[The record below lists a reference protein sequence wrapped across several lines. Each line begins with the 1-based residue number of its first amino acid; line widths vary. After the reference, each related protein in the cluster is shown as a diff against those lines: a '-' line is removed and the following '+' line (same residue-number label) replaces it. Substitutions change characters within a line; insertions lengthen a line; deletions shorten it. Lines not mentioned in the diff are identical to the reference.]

1 MIEPMNPI
9 LDVPAAQGVNTD
21 SGRENADVTLKAS
34 VKTPAPAKNL
44 LELTPGDVFSAEILD
59 IQQGVV
65 TLKIGEHPLAARTM
79 TSPDARIG
87 DKAVFLVKEAVPGQI
102 MLEFLRSGGTSQ
114 VSGSIINEA
123 LAAANMQVTHENST
137 LIDQL
142 VAHNLPID
150 NHSVQRAAFFRYSMP
165 DAPFTQIA
173 FLMEN
178 NFAPI
183 ERTVEVFQGLMGGQL
198 DIQTEIAAL
207 RSGITVLPADV
218 QAHVTEMMQG
228 EAGKLLLDVAN
239 SQDLGRFY
247 TELRALVEEVLTYLR
262 ENVQN
267 SQGGQQGS
275 PAESQTAALRQALT
289 NIGDI
294 LDFTANIDNTKQYCQ
309 IPFVIAG
316 RDNMAE
322 LHVMKRKH
330 ARKHSGDRGKNAT
343 ALVALNM
350 PTLGRVE
357 VLVNKADK
365 DVKLQFRSDSG
376 ITLYAINGGG
386 TKLSE
391 MLTEKGFSLT
401 GITMKMI
408 DEKFDIIRPVSTD
421 DRVTKAKA
429 NVDEAHGPKRYS
441 FDMRV

>member
-1 MIEPMNPI
+1 MIVIDPMNPI

-21 SGRENADVTLKAS
+21 GGRENADVALKAN
-34 VKTPAPAKNL
+34 VKPPAAKNL
-44 LELTPGDVFSAEILD
+44 MELTPGDVFSAEILD

-114 VSGSIINEA
+114 VSGSIIKEA
-123 LAAANMQVTHENST
+123 LAAANMQLTPENST

-142 VAHNLPID
+142 VAHNLSID

-173 FLMEN
+173 FLIEN
-178 NFAPI
+178 NFAPT
-183 ERTVEVFQGLMGGQL
+183 ERTVEVFQGLLGGQL
-198 DIQTEIAAL
+198 DIQTEINAL
-207 RSGITVLPADV
+207 RSNVAALPL
-218 QAHVTEMMQG
+218 EMQ
-228 EAGKLLLDVAN
+228 EQIDIISQGKLAMDVAN
-239 SQDLGRFY
+239 SPDLGRYFS
-247 TELRALVEEVLTYLR
+247 ELRVFVQEMLTFLH
-262 ENVQN
+262 ENTQN
-267 SQGGQQGS
+267 SQGNLQN
-275 PAESQTAALRQALT
+275 PLTESQAAALRQTLA

-294 LDFTANIDNTKQYCQ
+294 LDFTSNIDTTKQYCQ
-309 IPFVIAG
+309 IPFAVAG
-316 RDNMAE
+316 RENMAE
-322 LHVMKRKH
+322 LHIMKRKH
-330 ARKHSGDRGKNAT
+330 AKKHAAKDKGKNAT
-343 ALVALNM
+343 ALISLNM

-376 ITLYAINGGG
+376 ITLYAINGNG

-391 MLTEKGFSLT
+391 MLTDKGFSLT
-401 GITMKMI
+401 GIALKML
-408 DEKFDIIRPVSTD
+408 DEKFDLIRPVSAD
-421 DRVTKAKA
+421 NKATKARA
-429 NVDEAHGPKRYS
+429 TVDEGLGPKRYS

>member
-1 MIEPMNPI
+1 MNPI

-21 SGRENADVTLKAS
+21 GGRENADVTVKANI
-34 VKTPAPAKNL
+34 KPPAAKNL
-44 LELTPGDVFSAEILD
+44 MELTPGDVFSAEILD

-65 TLKIGEHPLAARTM
+65 TLKIGDLPLAARTM

-87 DKAVFLVKEAVPGQI
+87 DKAVFLVKEAMPGQI

-114 VSGSIINEA
+114 VSGSIIKEA
-123 LAAANMQVTHENST
+123 LAAANMQFTPENST

-183 ERTVEVFQGLMGGQL
+183 ERTVEIFQGLLGGM
-198 DIQTEIAAL
+198 DIQTEIEAL
-207 RSGITVLPADV
+207 RSNAAALPI
-218 QAHVTEMMQG
+218 EMQ
-228 EAGKLLLDVAN
+228 EQIEIISQGKLAMDVAV
-239 SQDLGRFY
+239 SQDFGRY
-247 TELRALVEEVLTYLR
+247 MSELRTFVKEMLAFLH

-267 SQGGQQGS
+267 DQNGLQSTAS
-275 PAESQTAALRQALT
+275 LTESQTATMRQSLS

-316 RDNMAE
+316 RENMAE

-330 ARKHSGDRGKNAT
+330 AKRHAAKDKGKNAT
-343 ALVALNM
+343 ALISLNM
-350 PTLGRVE
+350 PALGRVE
-357 VLVNKADK
+357 VLVNKADR

-386 TKLSE
+386 AKLSE
-391 MLTEKGFSLT
+391 MLTDKGFSLT
-401 GITMKMI
+401 GIALKMI
-408 DEKFDIIRPVSTD
+408 DERFDITRPVSADNKTS
-421 DRVTKAKA
+421 KAK
-429 NVDEAHGPKRYS
+429 NTDNEALGPKRYS